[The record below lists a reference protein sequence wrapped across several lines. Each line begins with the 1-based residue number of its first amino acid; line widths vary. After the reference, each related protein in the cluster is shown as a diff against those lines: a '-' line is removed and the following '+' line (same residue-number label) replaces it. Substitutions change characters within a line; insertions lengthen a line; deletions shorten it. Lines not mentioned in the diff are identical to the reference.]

1 MQQQTR
7 HRDTVAL
14 ADLRSLAH
22 TRTRAWPG
30 ACQRG
35 ELMID

>member
-22 TRTRAWPG
+22 TRMAGRLSTR
-30 ACQRG
+30 RV
-35 ELMID
+35 DD